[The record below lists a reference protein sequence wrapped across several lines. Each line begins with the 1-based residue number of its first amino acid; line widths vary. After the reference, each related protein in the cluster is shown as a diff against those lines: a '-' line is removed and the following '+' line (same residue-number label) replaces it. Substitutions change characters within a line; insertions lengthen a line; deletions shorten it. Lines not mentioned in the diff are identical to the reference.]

1 LFLGSF
7 VRPRAAIALLG
18 AVVLIGTG
26 GVAFQAHAR
35 TQAATSG
42 DYTGISVQAN
52 EQIFAT
58 MCALDAAGFAADE
71 STLGEMPG
79 RLALRAELLKMQGPA
94 TAALRQFYR
103 DHVLMSSVQTLSPYI
118 TFALIAGPPP
128 DFDLPSRREFIPP
141 DLSEIDGFQPVL
153 SAFYQEARLS
163 ASWTKIEPE
172 YQPAVARYESLLS
185 RIVFTTNGYLR
196 ELAKASNGRTFTIFV
211 EPMVGARVNFRNYGS
226 RYAIVVGSV
235 PDPPVDLIQHAYLHF
250 MLDPLILSNRKAV
263 EKKRPL
269 LAIATTAPRLPVEYR
284 DDFVGFVDENF
295 VKAVELRLRH
305 LAPAPLESALHDADE
320 SGFILVRPFVAQLQK
335 FEKAEPAMT
344 YYFPDLIGGI
354 DVDAEMQ
361 RLKGFAFAAGE
372 PAPEEQGTGPA
383 PSELDT
389 WLAEGD
395 REIAQKNGVGATA
408 AFEKVLAKYPN
419 NIRATYGLAIASVL
433 SGDGDRARDLFEK
446 IVASSNSESA
456 SAGSAAEVAPDLVA
470 WSHVYL
476 GRIHDLEDE
485 RDQAIAEYQAAL
497 AVDGAPE
504 LARLAAQNGV
514 SAAYKPPSRSGDTE
528 QPQQ

>member
-1 LFLGSF
+1 LSTVFLFATVG
-7 VRPRAAIALLG
+7 
-18 AVVLIGTG
+18 VVLR
-26 GVAFQAHAR
+26 AHAR
-35 TQAATSG
+35 PQVPVG
-42 DYTGISVQAN
+42 GNYTGISVEAN

-71 STLGEMPG
+71 STLGEMPQ
-79 RLALRAELLKMQGPA
+79 RLALRADLLKMQGPA
-94 TAALRQFYR
+94 TTALRQFYK

-128 DFDLPSRREFIPP
+128 DFELPSKRELIPP
-141 DLSEIDGFQPVL
+141 DLSEIDGFQPVMA
-153 SAFYQEARLS
+153 AFYQEARLDRN
-163 ASWTKIEPE
+163 WVKIEPE
-172 YQPAVARYESLLS
+172 YQPAVRSYEALLA
-185 RIVFTTNGYLR
+185 RIVFTTNAYLR
-196 ELAKASNGRTFTIFV
+196 EISKASNGRAFTIFV

-226 RYAIVVGSV
+226 RYSIVVGSLSE
-235 PDPPVDLIQHAYLHF
+235 PPVDLIQHAYLHF
-250 MLDPLILSNRKAV
+250 MLDPLILSNRKVV

-269 LAIATTAPRLPVEYR
+269 LAIATTAPRLPVDYR

-305 LAPAPLESALHDADE
+305 LAPAQLEAALHDADE

-335 FEKAEPAMT
+335 FEKAEPSMS
-344 YYFPDLIGGI
+344 YYFPDLIAGV
-354 DVDAEMQ
+354 DVAAEMQ

-395 REIAQKNGVGATA
+395 RQIAQKNADGASA

-419 NIRATYGLAIASVL
+419 NIPATYGLAIASVL
-433 SGDGDRARDLFEK
+433 SGDGDRARELFEK

-456 SAGSAAEVAPDLVA
+456 SSDRAAEVAPDLVA

-497 AVDGAPE
+497 AVEGAPE

-514 SAAYKPPSRSGDTE
+514 NAAYKPPSRSGDTE

>member
-1 LFLGSF
+1 LS
-7 VRPRAAIALLG
+7 VRGFIRRNSAIVSL
-18 AVVLIGTG
+18 AVSVLIASVGAG
-26 GVAFQAHAR
+26 LAQAQ
-35 TQAATSG
+35 TQSSTSG
-42 DYTGISVQAN
+42 NYTGISVEAN

-71 STLGEMPG
+71 STLGEMPA
-79 RLALRAELLKMQGPA
+79 RLALRADLLKMQGPA
-94 TAALRQFYR
+94 TAALRQFYK
-103 DHVLMSSVQTLSPYI
+103 DHVLMSSAQTLSPYI

-128 DFDLPSRREFIPP
+128 NFDLPAKRENIPP
-141 DLSEIDGFQPVL
+141 DLSEIDGFQPVM
-153 SAFYQEARLS
+153 SAFYQEARLDQ
-163 ASWTKIEPE
+163 SWTKVEPE
-172 YQPAVARYESLLS
+172 YQPAVARYESLLT
-185 RIVFTTNGYLR
+185 RIVFNTNAYLR
-196 ELAKASNGRTFTIFV
+196 ELAKASHGTFTIFV

-235 PDPPVDLIQHAYLHF
+235 SDPPTDLIQHAYLHF
-250 MLDPLILSNRKAV
+250 MLDSLILGNRKAV
-263 EKKRPL
+263 EQKRPL

-284 DDFVGFVDENF
+284 DDFVGFVDENL
-295 VKAVELRLRH
+295 VKSVELRLRH
-305 LAPAPLESALHDADE
+305 LSPAQLEAALHDADE

-335 FEKAEPAMT
+335 FEKSEPSMS
-344 YYFPDLIGGI
+344 YYFPDLIAGV
-354 DVDAEMQ
+354 DVDAEKA
-361 RLKGFAFAAGE
+361 RLKGFAFEAGE
-372 PAPEEQGTGPA
+372 PAPEEAGTGPA

-395 REIAQKNGVGATA
+395 RQIAQKNAAGASA

-433 SGDGDRARDLFEK
+433 SGDGDRAQELFEK

-456 SAGSAAEVAPDLVA
+456 SAESSTEVAPDLVA

-485 RDQAIAEYQAAL
+485 RDQAVAEYQAAL

-504 LARLAAQNGV
+504 LARLAAQKGV
-514 SAAYKPPSRSGDTE
+514 SAAYKPPARSGESE